1 MKPVVSIILS
11 IFKVATIVVAAFVFI
26 VVAVVGLLNVPS
38 IQNKFL
44 IRATEMLEEKLQTK
58 VEIDSI
64 RIGFFR
70 DDVCLYNLRV
80 EDREH
85 RPMLKLELLTAE
97 IDRWALLKKEVQLEE
112 VGVKG
117 LSAQLF
123 KSKSDSV
130 ANYQFVLDAFKP
142 KRNVKEKKG
151 EKSGTLV
158 FNLEQLHAEDV
169 DIVYNDSHFSFV
181 SANLSKGWGGRYYA
195 ELHKAET
202 SWVHVKKR
210 HPVRVDNHLMIGR
223 VVYEEEDG
231 LRKVAFDSVQW
242 TTNNHLP
249 HKRTNK
255 PKRGWF
261 DDGHLD
267 VAANMKFN
275 LRHADKD
282 SVCGTLEEC
291 DIHDKASGLHI
302 TDLHLKFKKIAE
314 KIQVSDATVCM
325 ANTKLTFN
333 NGQLQLPSKK
343 EGRPLHFSTSKIT
356 GRTLLKDI
364 SHPFAPVLKD
374 FKEPLLVSTRFSGND
389 NSLAFKDVVVR
400 TTDNMLHI
408 KAVGGLNNLKDKYKL
423 RVHFNI
429 LDCVAKGDSKTRIIN
444 QFRVRKF
451 MMKQV
456 QTLGTLHYKGALDV
470 LYKKIQLR
478 GRVGTDCGHMQVVL
492 LVNSL
497 DKYLTGNVQ
506 SNDLELG
513 KAMDHP
519 EWGRVDCMADF
530 KIDIS
535 KVRTAAM
542 RRQKGGKLPIGQ
554 ADAIVNETKFKGIKL
569 TGIHATIVS
578 DGALAEG
585 RLTRQGKLSELF
597 CAFSFTDTNDMKK
610 MKIKPGIHLN
620 IFHPKKDKKK
630 GSA

>member
-1 MKPVVSIILS
+1 MKPVVSVILR
-11 IFKVATIVVAAFVFI
+11 IFKIAAIVVAVFVFM

-44 IRATEMLEEKLQTK
+44 TRAKEMLEEKLQTK

-64 RIGFFR
+64 RVGFFR
-70 DDVCLYNLRV
+70 DDVRLYNLRV

-85 RPMLKLELLTAE
+85 RPMLKLELFTAE

-117 LSAQLF
+117 LSAQLY

-142 KRNVKEKKG
+142 KKKDKTKKG
-151 EKSGTLV
+151 GTSGSLV
-158 FNLEQLHAEDV
+158 FNLEKLHVEDV
-169 DIVYNDSHFSFV
+169 DIVYNDSHFTVGSV
-181 SANLSKGWGGRYYA
+181 NLSKGWGGRYHA

-210 HPVRVDNHLMIGR
+210 HPVHVDNHLMIGR
-223 VVYEEEDG
+223 VVFEEDDG
-231 LRKVAFDSVQW
+231 MRKVAFNSVQW
-242 TTNNHLP
+242 ITNNHLP

-261 DDGHLD
+261 DDGHLHV
-267 VAANMKFN
+267 VASMKMN
-275 LRHADKD
+275 LNHADKD

-302 TDLHLKFKKIAE
+302 TDLQLNFQKIAE
-314 KIQVSDATVCM
+314 KMQVSNATVCM
-325 ANTKLTFN
+325 ANTKLTFDQ
-333 NGQLQLPSKK
+333 GQLQLPSKK
-343 EGRPLHFSTSKIT
+343 HGRPLYFSTSKIS
-356 GRTLLKDI
+356 GKTLLKDI
-364 SHPFAPVLKD
+364 AHPFAPVLKD
-374 FKEPLLVSTRFSGND
+374 FKEPLLISTRFSGND
-389 NSLAFKDVVVR
+389 KSLAFKDVVVR
-400 TTDNMLHI
+400 TTDNKLHI

-429 LDCVAKGDSKTRIIN
+429 LDCMAKGESKTRIIN

-470 LYKKIQLR
+470 LYKKIQLH
-478 GRVGTDCGHMQVVL
+478 GMVGTDCGHMQVAL

-519 EWGRVDCMADF
+519 EWGRVDCKADF

-542 RRQKGGKLPIGQ
+542 RRQKGGKLPI
-554 ADAIVNETKFKGIKL
+554 
-569 TGIHATIVS
+569 
-578 DGALAEG
+578 
-585 RLTRQGKLSELF
+585 
-597 CAFSFTDTNDMKK
+597 
-610 MKIKPGIHLN
+610 
-620 IFHPKKDKKK
+620 
-630 GSA
+630 

>member
-1 MKPVVSIILS
+1 MKPVVSIILR
-11 IFKVATIVVAAFVFI
+11 IFKIAAIVAAAFVFM

-44 IRATEMLEEKLQTK
+44 TRATEMLEEKLQTK

-97 IDRWALLKKEVQLEE
+97 IDRWALLKKE
-112 VGVKG
+112 
-117 LSAQLF
+117 
-123 KSKSDSV
+123 
-130 ANYQFVLDAFKP
+130 
-142 KRNVKEKKG
+142 
-151 EKSGTLV
+151 
-158 FNLEQLHAEDV
+158 
-169 DIVYNDSHFSFV
+169 
-181 SANLSKGWGGRYYA
+181 
-195 ELHKAET
+195 
-202 SWVHVKKR
+202 
-210 HPVRVDNHLMIGR
+210 
-223 VVYEEEDG
+223 
-231 LRKVAFDSVQW
+231 
-242 TTNNHLP
+242 
-249 HKRTNK
+249 
-255 PKRGWF
+255 
-261 DDGHLD
+261 
-267 VAANMKFN
+267 
-275 LRHADKD
+275 
-282 SVCGTLEEC
+282 
-291 DIHDKASGLHI
+291 
-302 TDLHLKFKKIAE
+302 
-314 KIQVSDATVCM
+314 
-325 ANTKLTFN
+325 
-333 NGQLQLPSKK
+333 
-343 EGRPLHFSTSKIT
+343 GRPLHFSTSKIT

-389 NSLAFKDVVVR
+389 NSLSFKDVVVR
-400 TTDNMLHI
+400 TMDNKLHI

-478 GRVGTDCGHMQVVL
+478 GKVGTDCGHMQVAL

-497 DKYLTGNVQ
+497 DKYLSGNVQ

-519 EWGRVDCMADF
+519 EWGRVDCKADF

-542 RRQKGGKLPIGQ
+542 RRQKGGKLPIGR

-620 IFHPKKDKKK
+620 IFHPKKNKKK
-630 GSA
+630 GLV

>member
-1 MKPVVSIILS
+1 MKPVVSIILR
-11 IFKVATIVVAAFVFI
+11 IFKIAAIVAAAFVFM

-44 IRATEMLEEKLQTK
+44 TRATEMLEEKLQTK

-142 KRNVKEKKG
+142 KRNTKEKKG
-151 EKSGTLV
+151 EKSDKLV

-181 SANLSKGWGGRYYA
+181 SANFSKGWGGRYYA

-223 VVYEEEDG
+223 V
-231 LRKVAFDSVQW
+231 
-242 TTNNHLP
+242 
-249 HKRTNK
+249 
-255 PKRGWF
+255 
-261 DDGHLD
+261 
-267 VAANMKFN
+267 
-275 LRHADKD
+275 
-282 SVCGTLEEC
+282 
-291 DIHDKASGLHI
+291 I
-302 TDLHLKFKKIAE
+302 
-314 KIQVSDATVCM
+314 
-325 ANTKLTFN
+325 
-333 NGQLQLPSKK
+333 
-343 EGRPLHFSTSKIT
+343 STSKIT

-389 NSLAFKDVVVR
+389 NSLVFKDVVVR
-400 TTDNMLHI
+400 TTDNKLHI

-478 GRVGTDCGHMQVVL
+478 GKVGTDCGHMQVAL

-519 EWGRVDCMADF
+519 EWGRVDCKADF